1 MISCD
6 VVIIG
11 DEPSGSSAA
20 AVLAEKGHKVILIER
35 SRLPRYHVGE
45 SLLPFKSK
53 ILKRLDL
60 LDEMRK
66 SSFIIKHSVRS

>member
-11 DEPSGSSAA
+11 AGPSGSSAA

-35 SRLPRYHVGE
+35 SRFPVITLASRYFH
-45 SLLPFKSK
+45 LTAKS
-53 ILKRLDL
+53 
-60 LDEMRK
+60 
-66 SSFIIKHSVRS
+66 

>member
-20 AVLAEKGHKVILIER
+20 VVIAEKGCKVILIER
-35 SRLPRYHVGE
+35 SRFPRYHVGE
-45 SLLPFKSK
+45 S
-53 ILKRLDL
+53 
-60 LDEMRK
+60 
-66 SSFIIKHSVRS
+66 